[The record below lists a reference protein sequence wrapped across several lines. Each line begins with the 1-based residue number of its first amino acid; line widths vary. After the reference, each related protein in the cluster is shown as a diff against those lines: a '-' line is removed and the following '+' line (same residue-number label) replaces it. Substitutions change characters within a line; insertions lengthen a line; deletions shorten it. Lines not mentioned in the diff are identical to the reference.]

1 MYNFKIETYLKI
13 IFLICLTSLISAFF
27 IEYIL
32 GHQPCNLCLIERVPY
47 GLGILLIIFNFAFS
61 RNEQFVILLLTL
73 VFAFSSII
81 SFYHFGVEQGFLKE
95 SPICGLKNASDILK
109 NDQKIDVVVLDVS
122 SKDKRISLGLKQNEE
137 DPWEKIDDIFQVDMK
152 IRGKVLFVLDKGII
166 FLLENGFEAI
176 LPISKVEENDKDL
189 FSINK
194 DFDLLVNQIN
204 KENRKIVLS
213 YNNNEPAS
221 EIEKSDDES

>member
-47 GLGILLIIFNFAFS
+47 GLCIILIIFNFAFC

-95 SPICGLKNASDILK
+95 SPICGLKNASDILTK
-109 NDQKIDVVVLDVS
+109 EELLKQLQSKSISCKDVTFRIFGFSLTTINII
-122 SKDKRISLGLKQNEE
+122 ISLFLTILLINIFTKY
-137 DPWEKIDDIFQVDMK
+137 EKYK
-152 IRGKVLFVLDKGII
+152 
-166 FLLENGFEAI
+166 N
-176 LPISKVEENDKDL
+176 
-189 FSINK
+189 
-194 DFDLLVNQIN
+194 
-204 KENRKIVLS
+204 
-213 YNNNEPAS
+213 
-221 EIEKSDDES
+221 